1 MFDTDELDSFRE
13 GLGFLSLGIE
23 KVLDAQNREI
33 SAAKELDP
41 VIRKLAKELENYA
54 NLGQLVDVDIT
65 KIALLKQC
73 RKVFRLRSLARK
85 SFYQFRSIKEAL
97 EAIFYADFRAYIYG
111 DGPAPSIEA
120 TLNFDFRQLEDD
132 DPKARKSDRPEQ
144 IFRHDKFTT
153 TAVEALAETIGEIS
167 KGLTFAMATSDWQTS
182 RELQDK
188 YLVAARKALAL
199 CQIVLPWCEEF
210 GSKYSD
216 LFDKFFRSMLNFM
229 GRSML
234 AIARLTV
241 DLQVVIGK
249 RTA

>member
-1 MFDTDELDSFRE
+1 MEEVRDDLSALQESF
-13 GLGFLSLGIE
+13 GFLALNIE
-23 KVLDAQNREI
+23 RVLDGQNREI
-33 SAAKELDP
+33 NEAKELDP
-41 VIRKLAKELENYA
+41 LIRKLAKELENYA
-54 NLGQLVDVDIT
+54 NLERIEDVENT
-65 KIALLKQC
+65 KIELLKRC
-73 RKVFRLRSLARK
+73 RKVFKLRSLARK
-85 SFYQFRSIKEAL
+85 SFYQFRSTKEAL
-97 EAIFYADFRAYIYG
+97 EAMFYAEFRAYVYG
-111 DGPAPSIEA
+111 SGLAPSIDA
-120 TLNFDFRQLEDD
+120 ILDFDFRQLED

-153 TAVEALAETIGEIS
+153 TIVEALAETIGEIS
-167 KGLTFAMATSDWQTS
+167 KGLTFAMAMSDWQANS
-182 RELQDK
+182 ELQDK

-210 GSKYSD
+210 GAKYSD